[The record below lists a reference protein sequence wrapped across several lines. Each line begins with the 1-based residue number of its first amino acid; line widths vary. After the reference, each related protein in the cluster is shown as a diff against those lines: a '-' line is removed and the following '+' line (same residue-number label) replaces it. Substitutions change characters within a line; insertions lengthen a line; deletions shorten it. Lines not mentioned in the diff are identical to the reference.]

1 MRHVISVL
9 LDNESGALSRVVGL
23 FSQRNYNIETLTVA
37 PTDDNTLS
45 RITIVTKGDDEQVE
59 QITKQLHKLIN
70 VLKVCD
76 LADAP
81 FVEREILL
89 VKCRAATPEVR
100 AEICSLSDIFRGQ
113 IVDVTSELYT
123 IQMVGSSDKIDAFI
137 NTASKNIE
145 LIEVVRS
152 GVCGIARGERAL
164 RA

>member
-1 MRHVISVL
+1 MRHVISIL
-9 LDNESGALSRVVGL
+9 LENESGALSRVVGL
-23 FSQRNYNIETLTVA
+23 FSQRSYNIETLTVA
-37 PTDDNTLS
+37 PTEDNTLS
-45 RITIVTKGDDEQVE
+45 RITVVTTGDDNEIE

-89 VKCRAATPEVR
+89 AKCRAATS
-100 AEICSLSDIFRGQ
+100 EIRTELYSLTEIFRGQ
-113 IVDVTSELYT
+113 IVDVTNELYT
-123 IQMVGSSDKIDAFI
+123 VQMVGASDKIDAFI
-137 NTASKNIE
+137 TTLSRSVE
-145 LIEVVRS
+145 VIEVVRS

>member
-45 RITIVTKGDDEQVE
+45 RVTIVTQGDDEQVE

-89 VKCRAATPEVR
+89 AKCRAATPEVR
-100 AEICSLSDIFRGQ
+100 SEICSLTEIFRGQ

-137 NTASKNIE
+137 STASKTIE

-152 GVCGIARGERAL
+152 GECGIARGERAL